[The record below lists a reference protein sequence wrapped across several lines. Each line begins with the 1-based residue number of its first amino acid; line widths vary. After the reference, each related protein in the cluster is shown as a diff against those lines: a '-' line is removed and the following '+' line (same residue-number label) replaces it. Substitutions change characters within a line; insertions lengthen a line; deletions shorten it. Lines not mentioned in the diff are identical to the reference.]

1 MATTRIYTV
10 VDKQNPTDI
19 QLVRATRQST
29 ALTWASEQRFS
40 VRMATQNDLEKHL
53 KPGVP
58 VPNASEPPAPQ
69 TTLV

>member
-10 VDKQNPTDI
+10 IDRLNPNDI

-29 ALTWASEQRFS
+29 ALTWASEQRFA
-40 VRMATQNDLEKHL
+40 VRMATQNDLEQHL

-58 VPNASEPPAPQ
+58 VPNASEQPAPQ